1 MENDSG
7 VSRENS
13 ENHESREKPEA
24 GTGKSRRYFTRHGY
38 LRDFIRNDRGE
49 YLYDGD
55 VYCYNTP
62 EIPFQS
68 AFLRLLL
75 LSCGAFLAQIPGGCF
90 QSAGMRD
97 SFYVVLHYVCALVS
111 AGSLIWA
118 LVRLTSGGE
127 TLRAYVY
134 KATVQALPGRAVL
147 VMCAAGA
154 GMLGPALCMIVHGTA
169 GRLAGLLLCLL
180 LKAALLAGAW
190 LLRRYVQTLP
200 WEGPPEETA
209 D

>member
-1 MENDSG
+1 MGS
-7 VSRENS
+7 
-13 ENHESREKPEA
+13 
-24 GTGKSRRYFTRHGY
+24 
-38 LRDFIRNDRGE
+38 
-49 YLYDGD
+49 
-55 VYCYNTP
+55 
-62 EIPFQS
+62 
-68 AFLRLLL
+68 
-75 LSCGAFLAQIPGGCF
+75 
-90 QSAGMRD
+90 
-97 SFYVVLHYVCALVS
+97 VV
-111 AGSLIWA
+111 WA

-154 GMLGPALCMIVHGTA
+154 GILGTVLCMDRPRDGGTA
-169 GRLAGLLLCLL
+169 GGAAAVPSAE
-180 LKAALLAGAW
+180 AALLAGAW

>member
-1 MENDSG
+1 MFRPTSAPRTLEPARMPSTNSRIVPVGSPFDSPPSINNG
-7 VSRENS
+7 S
-13 ENHESREKPEA
+13 
-24 GTGKSRRYFTRHGY
+24 
-38 LRDFIRNDRGE
+38 
-49 YLYDGD
+49 
-55 VYCYNTP
+55 
-62 EIPFQS
+62 
-68 AFLRLLL
+68 
-75 LSCGAFLAQIPGGCF
+75 
-90 QSAGMRD
+90 
-97 SFYVVLHYVCALVS
+97 VV
-111 AGSLIWA
+111 WA

-154 GMLGPALCMIVHGTA
+154 GMLGTALCMIVHGTA

>member
-1 MENDSG
+1 MCACCVYHYLSGCRRRPSEGAGMADKKKKQAGRRAYLNDFH
-7 VSRENS
+7 RDL
-13 ENHESREKPEA
+13 
-24 GTGKSRRYFTRHGY
+24 TGAY
-38 LRDFIRNDRGE
+38 I
-49 YLYDGD
+49 YDGSHFHFAGD
-55 VYCYNTP
+55 GWKQVL
-62 EIPFQS
+62 
-68 AFLRLLL
+68 LRLWALGL
-75 LSCGAFLAQIPGGCF
+75 VL
-90 QSAGMRD
+90 
-97 SFYVVLHYVCALVS
+97 VVLVLAGGFSGEAMAHCVFQILPYLVEVG
-111 AGSLIWA
+111 AVGSVVWA

-154 GMLGPALCMIVHGTA
+154 GILGTVLCMIVHGTA

-180 LKAALLAGAW
+180 LKAALLAVAW

-200 WEGPPEETA
+200 WEGPPKETA

>member
-1 MENDSG
+1 MKKLTRQE
-7 VSRENS
+7 RKLKKQ
-13 ENHESREKPEA
+13 REKRSFRQAMNKE
-24 GTGKSRRYFTRHGY
+24 
-38 LRDFIRNDRGE
+38 LREHRSSFFVFYILR
-49 YLYDGD
+49 
-55 VYCYNTP
+55 
-62 EIPFQS
+62 
-68 AFLRLLL
+68 FLVL
-75 LSCGAFLAQIPGGCF
+75 
-90 QSAGMRD
+90 
-97 SFYVVLHYVCALVS
+97 VVLVLAGGFSGEAMSHCVFQILPYLVEVG
-111 AGSLIWA
+111 AVGSVVWA

-154 GMLGPALCMIVHGTA
+154 GMLGTALCMIVHGTA
-169 GRLAGLLLCLL
+169 GRLAGLLL
-180 LKAALLAGAW
+180 AALLAGAW

>member
-7 VSRENS
+7 VGRENS

-24 GTGKSRRYFTRHGY
+24 GAGKRRRHFTRHGY

-75 LSCGAFLAQIPGGCF
+75 LSCGAFLAQIAHRG
-90 QSAGMRD
+90 Q
-97 SFYVVLHYVCALVS
+97 
-111 AGSLIWA
+111 
-118 LVRLTSGGE
+118 
-127 TLRAYVY
+127 
-134 KATVQALPGRAVL
+134 
-147 VMCAAGA
+147 
-154 GMLGPALCMIVHGTA
+154 
-169 GRLAGLLLCLL
+169 
-180 LKAALLAGAW
+180 
-190 LLRRYVQTLP
+190 LLRHGGNTVCKIYEIAL
-200 WEGPPEETA
+200 
-209 D
+209 

>member
-1 MENDSG
+1 M
-7 VSRENS
+7 
-13 ENHESREKPEA
+13 
-24 GTGKSRRYFTRHGY
+24 
-38 LRDFIRNDRGE
+38 L
-49 YLYDGD
+49 
-55 VYCYNTP
+55 
-62 EIPFQS
+62 
-68 AFLRLLL
+68 LRLWALGL
-75 LSCGAFLAQIPGGCF
+75 VL
-90 QSAGMRD
+90 
-97 SFYVVLHYVCALVS
+97 VVLVLAGGFSGEAMSHCVFQILPYLVEVG
-111 AGSLIWA
+111 AVGSVVWA

-154 GMLGPALCMIVHGTA
+154 GILGTVLCMIVHGTA

-180 LKAALLAGAW
+180 LKAALLAVAW

>member
-1 MENDSG
+1 M
-7 VSRENS
+7 
-13 ENHESREKPEA
+13 KFYQ
-24 GTGKSRRYFTRHGY
+24 K
-38 LRDFIRNDRGE
+38 RGFA
-49 YLYDGD
+49 L
-55 VYCYNTP
+55 
-62 EIPFQS
+62 
-68 AFLRLLL
+68 
-75 LSCGAFLAQIPGGCF
+75 
-90 QSAGMRD
+90 
-97 SFYVVLHYVCALVS
+97 VVLVLAGGFSGETMAHCVFQILPYLVEVG
-111 AGSLIWA
+111 AVGSVVWA

-154 GMLGPALCMIVHGTA
+154 GILGTVLCMIVHGTA

-200 WEGPPEETA
+200 WEGPPKETA

>member
-1 MENDSG
+1 MYACCVYHDLSGCRRRPSEGAGMADKKKKQAGRRAYLNDFH
-7 VSRENS
+7 RDL
-13 ENHESREKPEA
+13 
-24 GTGKSRRYFTRHGY
+24 TGAY
-38 LRDFIRNDRGE
+38 I
-49 YLYDGD
+49 YDGSHFHFAGD
-55 VYCYNTP
+55 GWK
-62 EIPFQS
+62 Q
-68 AFLRLLL
+68 ALLRLWALGIVL
-75 LSCGAFLAQIPGGCF
+75 
-90 QSAGMRD
+90 
-97 SFYVVLHYVCALVS
+97 VVLVLAGGFSGETMSHCVFQILPYLVEVG
-111 AGSLIWA
+111 AVGSVVWA

-154 GMLGPALCMIVHGTA
+154 GMLGTALCMIVHGTA